1 MTTSQEARVHLPWTT
16 EKVFSG
22 GDWADVIAS
31 ELAYGNSDLIRVL
44 KIANAEG
51 PFKAVSP
58 WELEDT
64 DGTVRINAGGYSAL
78 PFGDR
83 YPALVDFVQRYMRDG
98 TSMGLPQQATSE
110 WRAALEHNLVSILAS
125 FAPSHSDSNVFFSNS
140 GAEAIESAIKF
151 VMASRPNAPY
161 FINFTGSYHG
171 KTLGALSLTPNPEYQ
186 DLFRPLA
193 LNTKTLPF
201 GDIDAFEIAL
211 NRMGA
216 DKIAAVFLEPIQGEA
231 GVIVPPEGYLRRVDE
246 LCKRHGILV
255 VADEIQTGLGRS
267 GYWFASVEW
276 GGMDP
281 DIICLAKALGGGLTA
296 VGATIARRD
305 IFRKMLGG
313 MASKRHSN
321 TFGGNALA
329 MAVGLKSLEII
340 CEEDLVS
347 RSQEL
352 GKRGAERLTQLGERF
367 PKVFADVRSFGLL
380 FAAELQP
387 VLPEKTDFGQTEL
400 VGELTGLLGLLMW
413 HRAGVHGNLSLS
425 SRRTIRLTPAL
436 TMPVPLFDEL
446 FERVENACE
455 DQNAAWRMLTHTPP
469 RTLFGFAKFVNSA

>member
-1 MTTSQEARVHLPWTT
+1 MTPPKPRLQLPWTT
-16 EKVFSG
+16 EKVFAG
-22 GDWADVIAS
+22 NIDADVLAS

-44 KIANAEG
+44 KIANVAG

-83 YPALVDFVQRYMRDG
+83 YPALVDFVQRYLRDG
-98 TSMGLPQQATSE
+98 SSMGLPQQATSE
-110 WRAALEHNLVSILAS
+110 WRAALEHNLVFSLAS
-125 FAPSHSDSNVFFSNS
+125 FAPSHADSNVFFSNS
-140 GAEAIESAIKF
+140 GAEAIETAIKF
-151 VMASRPNAPY
+151 AMAYRPEAPY
-161 FINFTGSYHG
+161 FINFKRSYHG
-171 KTLGALSLTPNPEYQ
+171 KTLGALSLTPNREYQ
-186 DLFRPLA
+186 DLFHPLA

-201 GDIDAFEIAL
+201 GDTDAFELAVKQL
-211 NRMGA
+211 GA

-231 GVIVPPEGYLRRVDE
+231 GVIIPPDGYLRRMDE

-305 IFRKMLGG
+305 IFRNMLGG

-340 CEEDLVS
+340 CQEDLVS

-352 GKRGAERLTQLGERF
+352 GKRGAKRLRQLAERF
-367 PKVFADVRSFGLL
+367 PKVFADVRAFGML

-387 VLPEKTDFGQTEL
+387 VLPEKTNFAQSEL

-413 HRAGVHGNLSLS
+413 HRVGVHGNLSLN
-425 SRRTIRLTPAL
+425 SRHTIRLTPAL
-436 TMPVPLFDEL
+436 TIPVPLFDQL
-446 FERVENACE
+446 FDRIDNACI
-455 DQNAAWRMLTHTPP
+455 DQHAAWKMLTHTPP
-469 RTLFGFAKFVNSA
+469 RTLFGFAKFLKSV